1 MPGYSMNAPAKSRLR
16 QAVQLP
22 AVERAG
28 LVDELFESL
37 HKTDAAIDV
46 LWLREAE
53 RHIADRAVDLDS
65 VDARHGFSELG
76 KKV

>member
-28 LVDELFESL
+28 LVDELFESP

-53 RHIADRAVDLDS
+53 RRIAYRAVDLD
-65 VDARHGFSELG
+65 
-76 KKV
+76 